1 MQFGFRF
8 QILLFTTSE
17 RFSTKTLAYL
27 AYNKAFMAFKRS
39 RLNPFQNYRSITS
52 FSVDWPR
59 TIRLVYASVS
69 ISSVCA
75 IMLQVIV
82 IQTRWNTK
90 RPTKEFSKQ
99 KYRARHVTQ
108 TCPCMTTSIIIKITR
123 DQQVN
128 TFTLIGSQLVV
139 MVLRAQ
145 WPLGT
150 IARSVNHAMSWSKI
164 IIPGWIC
171 HGEQSACHVV
181 YYRRIW
187 VPVYAWLS
195 YLSFKASESNY
206 LPERFSSWISVYTT
220 CLVRK
225 LLNQSFKYML
235 R

>member
-8 QILLFTTSE
+8 QILLFTTIV
-17 RFSTKTLAYL
+17 RFSTKALAYL
-27 AYNKAFMAFKRS
+27 AYKAFKAFMAFKRS

-82 IQTRWNTK
+82 IRTRWNTK

-99 KYRARHVTQ
+99 KSRARHVTQ

-139 MVLRAQ
+139 MVLRTQ
-145 WPLGT
+145 WPFCSGG
-150 IARSVNHAMSWSKI
+150 KKKDD
-164 IIPGWIC
+164 
-171 HGEQSACHVV
+171 Q
-181 YYRRIW
+181 
-187 VPVYAWLS
+187 
-195 YLSFKASESNY
+195 K
-206 LPERFSSWISVYTT
+206 TT
-220 CLVRK
+220 QVS
-225 LLNQSFKYML
+225 Q
-235 R
+235 